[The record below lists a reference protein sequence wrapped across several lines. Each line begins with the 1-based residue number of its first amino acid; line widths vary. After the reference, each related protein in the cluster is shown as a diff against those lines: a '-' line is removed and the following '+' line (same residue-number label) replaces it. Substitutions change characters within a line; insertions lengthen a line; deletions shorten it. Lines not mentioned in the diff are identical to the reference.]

1 MYQHE
6 RLPDQSAYREVT
18 MATKDYKGVVSSK
31 ATTRSSSTN
40 SSNTKLLPVRYP
52 VYHAISEV
60 NRSFEETIQ
69 GLEHLMSFKIFNKDS
84 LQGLQFTLEEIR
96 ALANEELTDTANE
109 RELVNSFHY
118 ERLREKY
125 QTRNGVETSSPEESR
140 KQKGG
145 KKQKAA
151 RK

>member
-1 MYQHE
+1 
-6 RLPDQSAYREVT
+6 
-18 MATKDYKGVVSSK
+18 MATKEYKGVVSPN
-31 ATTRSSSTN
+31 ATTQSSSTN
-40 SSNTKLLPVRYP
+40 SSITKLLPVRYP

-60 NRSFEETIQ
+60 NRSFEETMQ
-69 GLEHLMSFKIFNKDS
+69 SLEHLMSFNIFDKDS
-84 LQGLQFTLEEIR
+84 LQAVQFTLEEIR

-125 QTRNGVETSSPEESR
+125 QVRNGVETGSPEESR

-145 KKQKAA
+145 KKQKVV
-151 RK
+151 RR